1 MKNTTGQIE
10 TTDSDGDRPSQQLA
24 WDFTT
29 DQLAPDVSGG
39 TSDFMP
45 GSLEW
50 ISALQPTDSDAVKL
64 DQLDVAELSSQA
76 AERLWARVAAWVESD
91 QVAYYIDDSPVSSD
105 PAYDARVRCLTR
117 LESAFPTLDTPQ
129 SPTHR
134 VGGTFSNDFVSVRH
148 PSQMMS
154 LDDVFS
160 VEELR
165 GWYDGVRQTLGLD
178 EHDKLPMSCEVKIDG
193 LALNLIYR
201 NGVLEQGLTRGDG
214 VTGEDITTN
223 VRTIGSIPSTL
234 GGQAN
239 DIPEFVEIRG
249 EVFMRWDDFKS
260 LNQANEDA
268 GKAAFANPRNAAAG
282 SLRQKDPRITAARHL
297 SFYAHGLGQLRWGS
311 ASSHRGHDQIEDQSE
326 AYELYAKWGV
336 PISPHNRTVT
346 KFEEVLEMIDYYSEH
361 RDQIEHALDGIV
373 LKVDD
378 LKLQKRLGA
387 TSRAPRWAIAYKYP
401 PEEVNTKLLD
411 ITVQVGR
418 TGRVTPVAVLQPV
431 YVAGSTVAAATL
443 HNPSE
448 VKHKNVLIGD
458 TVVVRKAGDV
468 IPEIVGPVLELR
480 KGHEERLREFVMPKY
495 CPSCGT
501 RLAPAKDGDKD
512 IRCPNI
518 ESCPA
523 QFTERVM
530 NLASRK
536 AFDIEHLGEQSA
548 IALTNPE
555 DNRPESVA
563 TYAPDLRDIEV
574 EPGQEPKP
582 YTPAPGLKL
591 PAKQRPVLT
600 SEADLFSLKA
610 TDLRDVE
617 VWRES
622 AIIEVSEVTDAH
634 GKKRKV
640 RRRVGGSG
648 LWHRVP
654 AFWTSPTLAKK
665 IKAVDQ
671 QAKNTDDLESTG
683 GNPIDDKSGNIRSQ
697 FHTQW
702 PGYDVPDDAVVVET
716 RPGNGKV
723 AHDRPVYVR
732 PSEYTRSMLEEIDKA
747 KQADLWRVLVALSIR
762 RLGPPTA
769 RLIAGHFGSLDAI
782 GEASEEELAQ
792 INGIGQEIAESVV
805 GWFSAA
811 REPEDWRGRIL
822 QAWKAA
828 GVGQK
833 VEENTLPQT
842 LEGKTVV
849 VTGSL
854 EQFSRESAQ
863 EAIVTR
869 GGKAAGSVSKKTDYV
884 VIGAN
889 AGSKAAKAEALGVPM
904 LDEGQFQTLLE
915 TGEPGESQH

>member
-1 MKNTTGQIE
+1 
-10 TTDSDGDRPSQQLA
+10 
-24 WDFTT
+24 
-29 DQLAPDVSGG
+29 
-39 TSDFMP
+39 
-45 GSLEW
+45 
-50 ISALQPTDSDAVKL
+50 
-64 DQLDVAELSSQA
+64 
-76 AERLWARVAAWVESD
+76 
-91 QVAYYIDDSPVSSD
+91 
-105 PAYDARVRCLTR
+105 
-117 LESAFPTLDTPQ
+117 
-129 SPTHR
+129 
-134 VGGTFSNDFVSVRH
+134 
-148 PSQMMS
+148 
-154 LDDVFS
+154 
-160 VEELR
+160 
-165 GWYDGVRQTLGLD
+165 
-178 EHDKLPMSCEVKIDG
+178 
-193 LALNLIYR
+193 
-201 NGVLEQGLTRGDG
+201 
-214 VTGEDITTN
+214 
-223 VRTIGSIPSTL
+223 
-234 GGQAN
+234 
-239 DIPEFVEIRG
+239 
-249 EVFMRWDDFKS
+249 
-260 LNQANEDA
+260 
-268 GKAAFANPRNAAAG
+268 
-282 SLRQKDPRITAARHL
+282 
-297 SFYAHGLGQLRWGS
+297 
-311 ASSHRGHDQIEDQSE
+311 
-326 AYELYAKWGV
+326 
-336 PISPHNRTVT
+336 
-346 KFEEVLEMIDYYSEH
+346 
-361 RDQIEHALDGIV
+361 
-373 LKVDD
+373 
-378 LKLQKRLGA
+378 
-387 TSRAPRWAIAYKYP
+387 
-401 PEEVNTKLLD
+401 
-411 ITVQVGR
+411 
-418 TGRVTPVAVLQPV
+418 
-431 YVAGSTVAAATL
+431 
-443 HNPSE
+443 
-448 VKHKNVLIGD
+448 
-458 TVVVRKAGDV
+458 
-468 IPEIVGPVLELR
+468 
-480 KGHEERLREFVMPKY
+480 
-495 CPSCGT
+495 
-501 RLAPAKDGDKD
+501 
-512 IRCPNI
+512 
-518 ESCPA
+518 
-523 QFTERVM
+523 
-530 NLASRK
+530 
-536 AFDIEHLGEQSA
+536 
-548 IALTNPE
+548 
-555 DNRPESVA
+555 
-563 TYAPDLRDIEV
+563 
-574 EPGQEPKP
+574 
-582 YTPAPGLKL
+582 
-591 PAKQRPVLT
+591 
-600 SEADLFSLKA
+600 
-610 TDLRDVE
+610 
-617 VWRES
+617 
-622 AIIEVSEVTDAH
+622 
-634 GKKRKV
+634 
-640 RRRVGGSG
+640 